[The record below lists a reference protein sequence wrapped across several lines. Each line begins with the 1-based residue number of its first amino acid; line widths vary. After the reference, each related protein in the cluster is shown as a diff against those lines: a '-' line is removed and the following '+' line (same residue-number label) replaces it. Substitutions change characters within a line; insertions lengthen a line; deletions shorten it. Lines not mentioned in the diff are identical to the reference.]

1 MAWRGRAAPRPARW
15 PPVFYPTP
23 ADLGDAL
30 RPLLFESGYLAAP
43 YPKLFRLPALRAAG
57 LRFDEGL
64 KINEDVL
71 FNTVF
76 LQNSISIFCLSGVY
90 YYQYDGQTGSLSRR
104 LRGDLLDAEA
114 YTAPALEAML
124 RRWGYDPAPYLAE
137 SRLRA
142 ALNQYGLL
150 TGCRGGHALWAAPG
164 AVCPH
169 PGGPG
174 GPRCAAQPAA
184 AGCPPAFG
192 GALPHRRGAERTG
205 LAGGLYAVQAAVFV
219 NRRAGCLRPGISGAA
234 RARTERRNYPEEV
247 VQILEGVKFMERTCV
262 SVIVPI
268 YNTKPWLEECIRSI
282 LDQKFDQPFEVILVD
297 DGATDGCGELCD
309 QMAARD
315 KRIRVIHQENQGLSA
330 ARNTGIDAAQGRYYA
345 FVDSDDILRP
355 TYLQT
360 LYDACEK
367 HDAYMSICAVEDV
380 REDGSSAEPPAYTMP
395 SETGV
400 FSGKELLN
408 RFYAPNGTYYTV
420 AWNKLYRA
428 EVWKLLHYPEGRLHE
443 DDFVAHRLF
452 WRCDKVVCLDAQLYC
467 YRLRGGSICRT
478 SIKPEAFDA
487 VDGLADRYRF
497 YVENGADRTVIDNAY
512 AACWRRYLFLCAKV
526 RQNPEPKLVKA
537 ISKEQFLMQG
547 LISYLPN
554 CKQLKM
560 TEKLSAARWSMMP
573 AESLCPA
580 KK

>member
-1 MAWRGRAAPRPARW
+1 MA
-15 PPVFYPTP
+15 
-23 ADLGDAL
+23 
-30 RPLLFESGYLAAP
+30 
-43 YPKLFRLPALRAAG
+43 
-57 LRFDEGL
+57 
-64 KINEDVL
+64 
-71 FNTVF
+71 
-76 LQNSISIFCLSGVY
+76 
-90 YYQYDGQTGSLSRR
+90 
-104 LRGDLLDAEA
+104 
-114 YTAPALEAML
+114 
-124 RRWGYDPAPYLAE
+124 
-137 SRLRA
+137 
-142 ALNQYGLL
+142 
-150 TGCRGGHALWAAPG
+150 
-164 AVCPH
+164 
-169 PGGPG
+169 
-174 GPRCAAQPAA
+174 
-184 AGCPPAFG
+184 
-192 GALPHRRGAERTG
+192 
-205 LAGGLYAVQAAVFV
+205 
-219 NRRAGCLRPGISGAA
+219 
-234 RARTERRNYPEEV
+234 
-247 VQILEGVKFMERTCV
+247 
-262 SVIVPI
+262 
-268 YNTKPWLEECIRSI
+268 
-282 LDQKFDQPFEVILVD
+282 
-297 DGATDGCGELCD
+297 
-309 QMAARD
+309 
-315 KRIRVIHQENQGLSA
+315 
-330 ARNTGIDAAQGRYYA
+330 
-345 FVDSDDILRP
+345 
-355 TYLQT
+355 
-360 LYDACEK
+360 
-367 HDAYMSICAVEDV
+367 ICAVEDV